1 MSDSMLMVSTLL
13 QDDFVDLLKK
23 LPDDYF
29 ELDEMKKASI
39 WKDIQT
45 AINRGES
52 DLDKLA
58 GLVTIWL

>member
-1 MSDSMLMVSTLL
+1 MVSTLL
-13 QDDFVDLLKK
+13 QDSFVDLLKK

-29 ELDEMKKASI
+29 KLDEKKKALI

-45 AINRGES
+45 AINRGEN